1 MKLYEGIIER
11 DNVEYGIVKARIFSI
26 HTHDK
31 TILPTDDLPDAKI
44 IYSAESNIDEISY
57 FRTITNGTWV
67 VCSFLDDSMQH
78 PVILGSVTKTV
89 NQLPNFDDGFTDEN
103 GEYPSKTGTTISTE
117 AITNYPYNRVIKTKK
132 HLIEI
137 DDTEGTERINI
148 KHSSGATILFDQTGQ
163 ITLTGVDNIN
173 INGSDDFAVAYTDLK
188 VAFDQLVTDFNNAV
202 TVFNAHTHS
211 SSGAGTPNPPTQ
223 IPSTSDMSAAKV
235 ETVKLP

>member
-11 DNVEYGIVKARIFSI
+11 DNVEYGIVKARIFAI

-31 TILPTDDLPDAKI
+31 TILPTDDLPNAKI

-67 VCSFLDDSMQH
+67 ICSFLDEEMQY

-89 NQLPNFDDGFTDEN
+89 NQLPDFNNGFTDEN
-103 GEYPSKTGTTISTE
+103 KEYPSKTGTTISTE
-117 AITNYPYNRVIKTKK
+117 SRTNYPYNRVLKTKK

-148 KHSSGATILFDQTGQ
+148 KHSSGATILFDETGQ

-173 INGSDDFAVAYTDLK
+173 INGSDDFAVAYTELK
-188 VAFDQLVTDFNNAV
+188 TAFDQLLND
-202 TVFNAHTHS
+202 FNAHIHTTTATIGAS
-211 SSGAGTPNPPTQ
+211 STPGIISIPTT
-223 IPSTSDMSAAKV
+223 PSTADMSSAKV